1 MQKKEALWGNL
12 YPEETSRNSFF
23 NRDTQ
28 MMEESIFVKDKLT
41 KVSKKS
47 KQNNMV
53 MVHKKLGLVK
63 WLFNSCLKEKQ
74 KHGNWHFIQDR
85 ITLIG
90 TSV

>member
-1 MQKKEALWGNL
+1 MQKKEAFWGNL

-28 MMEESIFVKDKLT
+28 MMEDSIFVKDKLT

-53 MVHKKLGLVK
+53 MVYKKLGLVK
-63 WLFNSCLKEKQ
+63 WLTYVWRRNKNMVIDILYKIE
-74 KHGNWHFIQDR
+74 
-85 ITLIG
+85 
-90 TSV
+90 

>member
-1 MQKKEALWGNL
+1 MQKKEAFWGSL

-28 MMEESIFVKDKLT
+28 MMEDSIFVKDKLT

-53 MVHKKLGLVK
+53 MVYKKLGLVK
-63 WLFNSCLKEKQ
+63 WLTYVWRRNKNMVIDILYKIE
-74 KHGNWHFIQDR
+74 
-85 ITLIG
+85 
-90 TSV
+90 